1 MHTPTL
7 LIALSLSLTLAGCAR
22 QSGPGMADEDGESCA
37 AANHGKKVFIDIA
50 YDASGMP
57 SANPDECAV
66 TDGTVIIWRTAK
78 DVKAA
83 FDIDFEG
90 ESAAGPGAP
99 KRTRSQESNARQKVT
114 LTAANKDARYKYA
127 IEANGKRVDPAVIIR
142 AGAGGGG

>member
-22 QSGPGMADEDGESCA
+22 QSGPPGMADEDGESCA

-50 YDASGMP
+50 YDGSGMP
-57 SANPDECAV
+57 SAIPDECTV
-66 TDGTVIIWRTAK
+66 KDGTVIVWRTAK

-90 ESAAGPGAP
+90 ESVAGKEAP
-99 KRTRSQESNARQKVT
+99 RRTRSQESNARQKVT
-114 LTAANKDARYKYA
+114 LTATNVDARYKYA
-127 IEANGKRVDPAVIIR
+127 IEANGKRVDPAVIIQR
-142 AGAGGGG
+142 

>member
-7 LIALSLSLTLAGCAR
+7 LIALTLSLTLAGCGR
-22 QSGPGMADEDGESCA
+22 HGQADEDGESCA
-37 AANHGKKVFIDIA
+37 DATHGKKVHIDIA

-57 SANPDECAV
+57 SASPDECTV
-66 TDGTVIIWRTAK
+66 KDGTVIVWRTAK

-99 KRTRSQESNARQKVT
+99 KKTHSQESNARQKVT
-114 LTAANKDARYKYA
+114 ITAANKEARYKYA
-127 IEANGKRVDPAVIIR
+127 IEANGKRVDPAVIIQR
-142 AGAGGGG
+142 